1 MNLKVRRRLRAA
13 AVITV
18 LAALT
23 AVVFLRLVVAP
34 MVQELAKARVAN
46 RASYIINESIE
57 TLLREDRVNYERIV
71 LLEKD
76 VNGNITALKTNMN
89 EINRLKTQILSV
101 VDTMLLDL
109 DINEIG
115 LPLGSLIL
123 PELFSGS
130 GPKLPVKV
138 MSISTSDAEF
148 RNEFSEAGINQS
160 LQQIMMDVIITMTIL
175 TPLGTEN
182 VTASS
187 EVVIAE
193 TVVVGSVPQ
202 SYVNVDRTMTAEQER

>member
-57 TLLREDRVNYERIV
+57 TLLREDQVNYERIV